1 MERDMAS
8 AFLSVAK
15 PALVRTI
22 SPFTQIYIYILLIDV
37 ACFTSVHD
45 GEWVSDEFTGR
56 GRLTFLD
63 GTLCQGT
70 WKAGKQH
77 GLGSITWSNGG
88 KFVSVWEAFPNF
100 FCSPGCL
107 SDKYEGA
114 WVDDQRTGHGVYYWA
129 DGKVYIGDFVN
140 GERTGY
146 GAMHFPDGSEYEGQF
161 KQGLLEGMVN

>member
-77 GLGSITWSNGG
+77 GFGSITWSNGG
-88 KFVSVWEAFPNF
+88 KFVSVWEAFQTSFVHLVVFQINMKER
-100 FCSPGCL
+100 GL
-107 SDKYEGA
+107 KINGLATVYIIG
-114 WVDDQRTGHGVYYWA
+114 RTGRCILETLLMEKEPGM
-129 DGKVYIGDFVN
+129 
-140 GERTGY
+140 ERCIFLTVPSMR
-146 GAMHFPDGSEYEGQF
+146 ANSSKACWKEW
-161 KQGLLEGMVN
+161 